1 MEVYSRNC
9 RLMELFDRIV
19 NPILLVRRLNIVAER
34 VVDED
39 SVKGMDVP
47 EQLTLFTDYE
57 ALERERKAEEEQLSR
72 ERNVQNGNA

>member
-47 EQLTLFTDYE
+47 EQLTLLLTMRH
-57 ALERERKAEEEQLSR
+57 LRENEKLKK
-72 ERNVQNGNA
+72 NN